1 MAITKEVVLDQVECV
16 KMETW
21 KVLQVKTKVKVLEDG
36 SEIAS
41 TNHRTTLYPDITS
54 GSLAEQPTEVQNIAN
69 VLWSDSHK
77 TNFINAKASGS
88 L

>member
-1 MAITKEVVLDQVECV
+1 MEITKETVRSQVECV
-16 KMETW
+16 RMATGKVW
-21 KVLQVKTKVKVLEDG
+21 KVKTQVRVMEDG
-36 SEIAS
+36 TEIAS

-77 TNFINAKASGS
+77 TNYINAKASGS